1 MRIGELSAKTGVP
14 VATIKYYVREGI
26 LAGGE
31 RTGYNRVS
39 YGEEHVRRLRLVRAL
54 VETGSL
60 PIAKV
65 REILEKAGDPARD
78 VDSALGVVARAMDRA
93 REATEPDEADL
104 REAYAIVERHGW
116 KSAMPEHERVSRL
129 AEVIGRLRLLG
140 MDELLARADDY
151 ARAARIVAEADIE
164 MLATQS
170 SRDEILESMILG
182 TVLGDA
188 FFSAM
193 RRLAHI
199 EASGRRFT
207 TSEETHGDA
216 DQDQSSRD
224 AS

>member
-1 MRIGELSAKTGVP
+1 MRIGELSVRTGVP

-31 RTGYNRVS
+31 RTGYNQVS

-65 REILEKAGDPARD
+65 REILDKASDPERD
-78 VDSALGVVARAMDRA
+78 VDSALGVVSRAMDKTREVAEPA
-93 REATEPDEADL
+93 RDDL
-104 REAYAIVERHGW
+104 AEAYAIAERHGW
-116 KSAMPEHERVSRL
+116 KRALPQRERVKVL
-129 AEVIGRLRLLG
+129 ADVIGTLRLLG
-140 MDELLARADDY
+140 MDELIERADDY
-151 ARAARIVAEADIE
+151 ARAAQMVAETDIE
-164 MLATQS
+164 MLSAQS
-170 SRDEILESMILG
+170 DRDEILESMIIG

-199 EASGRRFT
+199 EVSGRRFKAPR
-207 TSEETHGDA
+207 EA
-216 DQDQSSRD
+216 RD
-224 AS
+224 DTDRE